1 MKNMKKAIL
10 LLATI
15 LIAGVSLNA
24 QDLYLSWDGETL
36 GENVTVWGEPTAS
49 EMEFH
54 AIVHNNSGNGMNIKV
69 RRTQIEIVDGTLN
82 QFYWKVLYAPSID
95 ESSNYLFV
103 PDGGSSETT
112 DFYGRYIPSSKHG
125 TSTVE
130 YTFYN
135 KDNEDQNV
143 KVTVKYWASP
153 EGIAEDAMKGG
164 HISDIYPN
172 PATNTVNLDYNLPAG
187 LDAVEVSI
195 VNLLGA
201 VVKKAVATRDENK
214 LTMNIS
220 ELEAGIY
227 FYSVLVNDEVYKT
240 KKLIIRK

>member
-1 MKNMKKAIL
+1 MKKTIL

-15 LIAGVSLNA
+15 IISAISLNA

-36 GENVTVWGEPTAS
+36 GETTTVWGDPTAS
-49 EMEFH
+49 EIEFH

-69 RRTQIEIVDGTLN
+69 RRSEIEIVSGTIN

-103 PDGGSSETT
+103 PDGGSTETT
-112 DFYGRYIPSSKHG
+112 DFYGRYIPSSKNG

-143 KVTVKYWASP
+143 KIQVKYWASP

-164 HISDIYPN
+164 SISDIYPN
-172 PATNTVNLDYNLPAG
+172 PASRWVNLDYNLPNDVHSAKI
-187 LDAVEVSI
+187 SI

-201 VVKKAVATRDENK
+201 VVKEAVVERNEHK
-214 LTMNIS
+214 LTMDIS
-220 ELEAGIY
+220 DLQAGIY
-227 FYSVLVNDEVYKT
+227 FYTVLINNDVYKT
-240 KKLIIRK
+240 KKLLIQK